1 MIAMLF
7 QHRYN
12 VSQTFIGN
20 FPENMSESG
29 QNCPDAANIEMSQA
43 WFWHITV
50 CLQGYKNTSRLFRE
64 HQNGSAYYWIY

>member
-1 MIAMLF
+1 MYLKLLS
-7 QHRYN
+7 
-12 VSQTFIGN
+12 VTFLKTCH
-20 FPENMSESG
+20 NMPESG

-64 HQNGSAYYWIY
+64 DQNGSAYYWIY